1 MNASERARGRRPSLT
16 WDGLQP
22 YLLVLPALLFI
33 AVIVVYPLVSN
44 IINSLQSDNRL
55 LQQGLMEWVGL
66 ANYRSAWNEGLLQIS
81 IKNSVIYTVSCVTLA
96 FLCGLVTALLLNRVV
111 RARTA
116 YRVFIVLPWVISPV
130 VAGFAWRWLLNDNF
144 GYVNYILFEL
154 GIIKH
159 NIVWLGDPTFAFLAI
174 ILAGTWRIFP
184 FVMIMMLAGLQSVSQ
199 DLLEAAEIDGAGT
212 WRRFFAVTVPQTR
225 SVMVVVILLTF
236 IWMFNDF
243 SVVYVMTKGGPL
255 QSTMVL
261 PVLIQHLTFINMRMG
276 TASALALMLAV
287 ILLVLSILYLR
298 FMEKETE

>member
-1 MNASERARGRRPSLT
+1 MNASERARRRRPSRT

-33 AVIVVYPLVSN
+33 AVIVVYPLLSN
-44 IINSLQSDNRL
+44 IINSLQTDNRL
-55 LQQGLMEWVGL
+55 LQHGLMEWVGL

-81 IKNSVIYTVSCVTLA
+81 IKNSVIYTVSCVALA
-96 FLCGLVTALLLNRVV
+96 FLSGLAAALLLNRLV

-144 GYVNYILFEL
+144 GYVNYILLEL
-154 GIIKH
+154 GIIKQ
-159 NIVWLGDPTFAFLAI
+159 NIVWLGDPTFAFIAI
-174 ILAGTWRIFP
+174 ILAGTWRMSP
-184 FVMIMMLAGLQSVSQ
+184 FVMIMMLAGLQSVSK
-199 DLLEAAEIDGAGT
+199 DLLEAAEIDGAGA
-212 WRRFFAVTVPQTR
+212 WRRFSSVTVPQTR

-261 PVLIQHLTFINMRMG
+261 PVLIQHLTFINLRMG

-287 ILLVLSILYLR
+287 ILLALSILYLR
-298 FMEKETE
+298 FMEKETD